1 MCGFLFHPHPPPGDE
16 IREREGEQK
25 RRREEAGVG
34 AGGMTEGVRFLVT
47 GFGKFPGVP
56 ANPTE
61 VLVNGL
67 RGNRASSP
75 NQEDQEATNS
85 GQNQHGPNLVSCE
98 VLKVSA
104 RTVEDHL
111 GELEVLVS
119 SRGGGEAKAA
129 SSSYVVVHFGVDVC
143 ARTFKLEKRAVNEA
157 NFRLPDEDGFQPRCA
172 PVCPDAG
179 DDLTSCLHTKL
190 DVDRISAQLREDGF
204 DCQVSMDAGRYVCNY
219 TYFASLKRFEKTSG
233 LYSLFVHVPSF
244 NAIDA
249 ETQAAFVQRLFHRL
263 AEDAS
268 AKAAE
273 GASA

>member
-1 MCGFLFHPHPPPGDE
+1 MCGFLFSPHGDE
-16 IREREGEQK
+16 IREERGNGKEK
-25 RRREEAGVG
+25 RRSGRGTG
-34 AGGMTEGVRFLVT
+34 GGGMTEGVRFLVT

-67 RGNRASSP
+67 RGNGRASSH
-75 NQEDQEATNS
+75 QDVDQEATNS
-85 GQNQHGPNLVSCE
+85 GHQNHHGPNLVSCE

-119 SRGGGEAKAA
+119 SGGGGEAKAA

>member
-1 MCGFLFHPHPPPGDE
+1 
-16 IREREGEQK
+16 
-25 RRREEAGVG
+25 
-34 AGGMTEGVRFLVT
+34 MTEGGRFLVT

-119 SRGGGEAKAA
+119 SRGGGDAKAA
-129 SSSYVVVHFGVDVC
+129 SSYVVVHFGVDVC

>member
-1 MCGFLFHPHPPPGDE
+1 
-16 IREREGEQK
+16 
-25 RRREEAGVG
+25 
-34 AGGMTEGVRFLVT
+34 MTEGVRFLVT

-67 RGNRASSP
+67 RGNRTSSP
-75 NQEDQEATNS
+75 NQDVDQEATNS
-85 GQNQHGPNLVSCE
+85 ARKNHHGPNLVSCE

-119 SRGGGEAKAA
+119 SGGGGEAKAA